1 MKLDALSAEDR
12 RDYEARLARLGLDTS
27 AIQADVLETGAGQS
41 MRLNMVGDSQFKPL
55 IFQTKDLREL
65 RKWIGTPER
74 VANRREQSPMN
85 RILKSEAIDK
95 ALLAGRTS
103 VVQSALRSRKTKTA
117 KGSAEISRAGL
128 ASMSG
133 IKAEHLAA
141 KVLRCKECAARG
153 ETTEKLNADE
163 LNTLR
168 AAARTFI
175 HGDAALVEEYRPA
188 VEAFFD
194 VFQVAVWLPLRI
206 VVKKNSTLTL
216 GPGVHN
222 LTAYEMV
229 VEEGGRVVSY
239 GHLNVSVTKLRKS
252 TGLIIKLPD
261 HVLTT
266 GININPF
273 Q

>member
-27 AIQADVLETGAGQS
+27 AIQADVLETSAGQS
-41 MRLNMVGDSQFKPL
+41 MRLNMIGESQFKPL

-74 VANRREQSPMN
+74 IADRREQSPLN
-85 RILKSEAIDK
+85 RILKTESIES
-95 ALLAGRTS
+95 ALLKTRAP
-103 VVQSALRSRKTKTA
+103 VMPSAVKSRKTKTA
-117 KGSAEISRAGL
+117 KGSVDVARAGL

-133 IKAEHLAA
+133 IRAEHLAA
-141 KVLRCKECAARG
+141 KVQRCKECAARG
-153 ETTEKLNADE
+153 EATEKLDTDE
-163 LNTLR
+163 LNALR
-168 AAARTFI
+168 AAAKTFI
-175 HGDAALVEEYRPA
+175 HGDIALVEEYRPA
-188 VEAFFD
+188 VEAFFE

-222 LTAYEMV
+222 LTAYEMI
-229 VEEGGRVVSY
+229 VEEGGRVVSH

-252 TGLIIKLPD
+252 KGLIIKLPD
-261 HVLTT
+261 HVLTA

-273 Q
+273 